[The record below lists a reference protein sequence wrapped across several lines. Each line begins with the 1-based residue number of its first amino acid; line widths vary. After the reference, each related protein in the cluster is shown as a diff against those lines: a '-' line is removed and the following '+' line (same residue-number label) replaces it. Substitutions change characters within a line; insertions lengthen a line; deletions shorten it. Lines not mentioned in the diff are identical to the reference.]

1 MDCRQPNSLLNM
13 NITPL
18 CNHRS
23 MLGEGPVWDAANHT
37 ILWVDIMGCAIHEL
51 NMKSNALRSIST
63 PSMIGSFALCT
74 DGNILAAM
82 QDGFI
87 FIDRITGAV
96 SPLSDPEAAFPDNR
110 FNDGKTDPAGR
121 FWAGSMSLS
130 GEKGTGNLYMVDQQ
144 LNVKKQIENVSISNG
159 LCWSLDQRSFYY
171 IDTPT
176 MEVVCYDYDNQT
188 GEITNKTTVITIPAK
203 EGYPDGMTIDSEGML
218 WIAHW
223 EGWQVARWDPSTGNK
238 IDSIH
243 LPVSLVTSICFGGE
257 NMDDMFITSA
267 RVGLTDEQ
275 LAEEPLAGSSF
286 IISKTGF
293 KGFTF
298 PAFNLSQQ

>member
-1 MDCRQPNSLLNM
+1 
-13 NITPL
+13 
-18 CNHRS
+18 

>member
-1 MDCRQPNSLLNM
+1 
-13 NITPL
+13 
-18 CNHRS
+18 
-23 MLGEGPVWDAANHT
+23 MLGEGPVWDGANHT

-87 FIDRITGAV
+87 FINRITGAV
-96 SPLSDPEAAFPDNR
+96 SPLSDPEAALNGNR

-159 LCWSLDQRSFYY
+159 LCWSLDQRFFYY

>member
-1 MDCRQPNSLLNM
+1 
-13 NITPL
+13 
-18 CNHRS
+18 

-96 SPLSDPEAAFPDNR
+96 SPLSDPEAALNGNR

-159 LCWSLDQRSFYY
+159 LCWSLDQRFFYY

>member
-1 MDCRQPNSLLNM
+1 M
-13 NITPL
+13 NIKPI
-18 CNHRS
+18 CNHKS

>member
-1 MDCRQPNSLLNM
+1 M
-13 NITPL
+13 NIKPL
-18 CNHRS
+18 CNQIS
-23 MLGEGPVWDAANHT
+23 MLGEGPVWDAAHHT
-37 ILWVDIMGCAIHEL
+37 ILWVDIMGCAIHAL
-51 NMKSNALRSIST
+51 DMKSHALRSIST

-74 DGNILAAM
+74 DGNVLAAM
-82 QDGFI
+82 QDGFS
-87 FIDRITGAV
+87 FINRITGAV
-96 SPLSDPEAAFPDNR
+96 HTIENPEAALKGNR

-130 GEKGTGNLYMVDQQ
+130 GEKGTGNLYMVDKQ
-144 LNVKKQIENVSISNG
+144 LNIKKQVENVSISNG
-159 LCWSLDQRSFYY
+159 LCWSLDQRFFYY

-176 MEVVCYDYDNQT
+176 MEVVRFDYDNAT
-188 GEITNKTTVITIPAK
+188 GEISNKTTVITIPAK

-286 IISKTGF
+286 IISNTGF

-298 PAFNLSQQ
+298 PAFNLPQQ

>member
-1 MDCRQPNSLLNM
+1 M
-13 NITPL
+13 NIKPI
-18 CNHRS
+18 CNHKS

-82 QDGFI
+82 QDGFS
-87 FIDRITGAV
+87 FINRITGAV
-96 SPLSDPEAAFPDNR
+96 SPLSDPEAALNGNR

-159 LCWSLDQRSFYY
+159 LCWSLDQRFFYY

>member
-1 MDCRQPNSLLNM
+1 M
-13 NITPL
+13 NIKPL
-18 CNHRS
+18 CNHIS

-37 ILWVDIMGCAIHEL
+37 ILWIDIMGCAIHEL
-51 NMKSNALRSIST
+51 NMKSHSLRSIST
-63 PSMIGSFALCT
+63 PSMIGSFALCNN
-74 DGNILAAM
+74 GNILAAL
-82 QDGFI
+82 QDGFS
-87 FIDRITGAV
+87 FVDRITGAV
-96 SPLSDPEAAFPDNR
+96 RRIEDPEAVHPNNR

-130 GEKGTGNLYMVDQQ
+130 GEKGTGNLYMVNEQ
-144 LNVKKQIENVSISNG
+144 LEVKKKIENVSISNG
-159 LCWSLDQRSFYY
+159 LCWSLDQRFFYY

-176 MEVVCYDYDNQT
+176 MEVVRYDYDNQT
-188 GEITNKTTVITIPAK
+188 GEISNKTTVITIPAK
-203 EGYPDGMTIDSEGML
+203 EGFPDGMTIDSEGML

-286 IISKTGF
+286 IISNTGF
-293 KGFTF
+293 KGFRF
-298 PAFNLSQQ
+298 PAFNLPQA

>member
-1 MDCRQPNSLLNM
+1 
-13 NITPL
+13 
-18 CNHRS
+18 

-130 GEKGTGNLYMVDQQ
+130 GEEGTGNLYMVDQQ
-144 LNVKKQIENVSISNG
+144 LNVKKQVENVSISNG
-159 LCWSLDQRSFYY
+159 LCWSLDNRFFYY

-176 MEVVCYDYDNQT
+176 MEVIRFDYDIAT
-188 GEITNKTTVITIPAK
+188 GEISNKTTVITIPAK

>member
-1 MDCRQPNSLLNM
+1 
-13 NITPL
+13 
-18 CNHRS
+18 

-130 GEKGTGNLYMVDQQ
+130 GENGTGNLYMVDQQ

-159 LCWSLDQRSFYY
+159 LCWSLDQRFFYY

>member
-1 MDCRQPNSLLNM
+1 M

-18 CNHRS
+18 CNHKS

-37 ILWVDIMGCAIHEL
+37 IFWVDIMGCAIHAL
-51 NMKSNALRSIST
+51 DMKSHALRSIST
-63 PSMIGSFALCT
+63 PSMIGSFALCS
-74 DGNILAAM
+74 DGNIIAAL
-82 QDGFI
+82 QDGFA
-87 FIDRITGAV
+87 FINKNTREINAIG
-96 SPLSDPEAAFPDNR
+96 DPEKHLKGNR

-121 FWAGSMSLS
+121 FWAGSMSLN
-130 GEKGTGNLYMVDQQ
+130 GEKGTGNLYMVDEQ
-144 LNVKKQIENVSISNG
+144 LQVKKQIENVSISNG
-159 LCWSLDQRSFYY
+159 LCWSLDQRFFYY

-176 MEVVCYDYDNQT
+176 MEVVRFDYDNAT
-188 GEITNKTTVITIPAK
+188 GEISNKTTVISIPAK

-238 IDSIH
+238 IDAIH

-257 NMDDMFITSA
+257 NMDEMFITSA

>member
-1 MDCRQPNSLLNM
+1 
-13 NITPL
+13 
-18 CNHRS
+18 
-23 MLGEGPVWDAANHT
+23 MLGEGPVWDGVNHT
-37 ILWVDIMGCAIHEL
+37 ILWIDIVGCAIHEL

-82 QDGFI
+82 QDGFS
-87 FIDRITGAV
+87 FVDRITGAV
-96 SPLSDPEAAFPDNR
+96 HPIEDPESALPDNR

-130 GEKGTGNLYMVDQQ
+130 GEKGTGNLYMINQQ
-144 LNVKKQIENVSISNG
+144 LQVKKKIENVSISNG
-159 LCWSLDQRSFYY
+159 LCWSLDQRFFYY

-176 MEVVCYDYDNQT
+176 MEVVRYDYDNQT
-188 GEITNKTTVITIPAK
+188 GEINNKTTVITIPAK

-275 LAEEPLAGSSF
+275 LAEKPLAGSSF
-286 IISKTGF
+286 IISNTGF

-298 PAFNLSQQ
+298 PAFNLQQA

>member
-1 MDCRQPNSLLNM
+1 
-13 NITPL
+13 
-18 CNHRS
+18 

-96 SPLSDPEAAFPDNR
+96 SPLSDPEAALNGNR

>member
-1 MDCRQPNSLLNM
+1 
-13 NITPL
+13 
-18 CNHRS
+18 

-96 SPLSDPEAAFPDNR
+96 SPLSDPEAALNGNR

-130 GEKGTGNLYMVDQQ
+130 GEKGTGNHYMVDQQ

-159 LCWSLDQRSFYY
+159 LCWSLDQRFFYY

>member
-1 MDCRQPNSLLNM
+1 M

-18 CNHRS
+18 CNHKS

-37 ILWVDIMGCAIHEL
+37 ILWIDIMGCAIHAL
-51 NMKSNALRSIST
+51 DTKSHALRSIFT
-63 PSMIGSFALCT
+63 PSMIGSFALCS
-74 DGNILAAM
+74 DGNIIAAL
-82 QDGFI
+82 QDGFA
-87 FIDRITGAV
+87 FINKNTREINAIG
-96 SPLSDPEAAFPDNR
+96 DPEKHLKGNR

-121 FWAGSMSLS
+121 FWAGSMSLN
-130 GEKGTGNLYMVDQQ
+130 GEKGTGNLYMVDEQ
-144 LNVKKQIENVSISNG
+144 LQVKKQIENVSISNG
-159 LCWSLDQRSFYY
+159 LCWSLDHRFFYY

-176 MEVVCYDYDNQT
+176 MEVVRYDYDNAT
-188 GEITNKTTVITIPAK
+188 GEISNKTTVISIPAK

-238 IDSIH
+238 IDAIH

-257 NMDDMFITSA
+257 NMDEMFITSA

>member
-1 MDCRQPNSLLNM
+1 
-13 NITPL
+13 
-18 CNHRS
+18 

-87 FIDRITGAV
+87 FINRITGAV
-96 SPLSDPEAAFPDNR
+96 SPLSDPEAALNVNR

-159 LCWSLDQRSFYY
+159 LCWSLDQRFFYY

-293 KGFTF
+293 KGFTL

>member
-1 MDCRQPNSLLNM
+1 
-13 NITPL
+13 
-18 CNHRS
+18 
-23 MLGEGPVWDAANHT
+23 MLGEGPVWDAANNS
-37 ILWVDIMGCAIHEL
+37 ILWIDIMGCAIHEL

-82 QDGFI
+82 QDGFS
-87 FIDRITGAV
+87 FVDRITGAV
-96 SPLSDPEAAFPDNR
+96 RLIENPEAALPDNR

-121 FWAGSMSLS
+121 FWAGSMSLT
-130 GEKGTGNLYMVDQQ
+130 GETGTGSLYMLDSN
-144 LNVKKQIENVSISNG
+144 LTINKKIENVSISNG
-159 LCWSLDQRSFYY
+159 LCWSLDNRFFYY

-176 MEVVCYDYDNQT
+176 MEVVRFDYDIAT
-188 GEITNKTTVITIPAK
+188 GEISNKTTVITIPAK

-223 EGWQVARWDPSTGNK
+223 EGWQVARWDPSSGNK

-286 IISKTGF
+286 IISKTSF

-298 PAFNLSQQ
+298 PAFNLPQQ

>member
-1 MDCRQPNSLLNM
+1 M
-13 NITPL
+13 NIKPI
-18 CNHRS
+18 CNHKS

-96 SPLSDPEAAFPDNR
+96 SPLSDPEAALNGNR

-144 LNVKKQIENVSISNG
+144 LNVKKQVENVSISNG
-159 LCWSLDQRSFYY
+159 LCWSEDLQYFYY

-176 MEVVCYDYDNQT
+176 MEVVRFDYDIAT
-188 GEITNKTTVITIPAK
+188 GEISNKTTVITIPAK

>member
-1 MDCRQPNSLLNM
+1 
-13 NITPL
+13 
-18 CNHRS
+18 

-37 ILWVDIMGCAIHEL
+37 ILWIDIVGCAIHEL

-63 PSMIGSFALCT
+63 PSMIGSFALCN

-82 QDGFI
+82 QDGFS
-87 FIDRITGAV
+87 FIDRITSAV
-96 SPLSDPEAAFPDNR
+96 RPIEDPEVALKGNR

-130 GEKGTGNLYMVDQQ
+130 GEKGTGNLYMVNEQ
-144 LNVKKQIENVSISNG
+144 LQVKKKIEDVSISNG
-159 LCWSLDQRSFYY
+159 LCWSLDLRFFYY

-176 MEVVCYDYDNQT
+176 MEVVRYDYDNQS
-188 GEITNKTTVITIPAK
+188 GEISNKTTVITIPAK
-203 EGYPDGMTIDSEGML
+203 EGYPDGMTIDNEGML

-238 IDSIH
+238 IHSIH

-257 NMDDMFITSA
+257 NMDEMFITSA

-286 IISKTGF
+286 IISNTGF
-293 KGFTF
+293 KGFGF
-298 PAFNLSQQ
+298 PAFNLPQQ

>member
-1 MDCRQPNSLLNM
+1 
-13 NITPL
+13 
-18 CNHRS
+18 
-23 MLGEGPVWDAANHT
+23 
-37 ILWVDIMGCAIHEL
+37 
-51 NMKSNALRSIST
+51 MKSNALRSIST

-82 QDGFI
+82 QDGFS
-87 FIDRITGAV
+87 FINRITGAV
-96 SPLSDPEAAFPDNR
+96 SPLSDPEAALNGNR

-159 LCWSLDQRSFYY
+159 LCWSLDQRFFYY

>member
-1 MDCRQPNSLLNM
+1 M
-13 NITPL
+13 NIKPL
-18 CNHRS
+18 CNHKS
-23 MLGEGPVWDAANHT
+23 VLGEGPVWDAANNS
-37 ILWVDIMGCAIHEL
+37 ILWIDIVGSAIHL
-51 NMKSNALRSIST
+51 FDLKSNSFRSIST

-74 DGNILAAM
+74 DGQFIATLQN
-82 QDGFI
+82 GFH
-87 FIDRITGAV
+87 FIDRTTGV
-96 SPLSDPEAAFPDNR
+96 VRPLSDPEAALPDNR

-130 GEKGTGNLYMVDQQ
+130 GEKGTGNLYMVNEQ
-144 LNVKKQIENVSISNG
+144 LQVKKMVENVSISNG
-159 LCWSLDQRSFYY
+159 LCWSLDQRFFYY

-176 MEVVCYDYDNQT
+176 MEVVRFDYDNAT
-188 GEITNKTTVITIPAK
+188 GEISNKTTIISIPAK

-286 IISKTGF
+286 IISNTGF
-293 KGFTF
+293 KGFRF
-298 PAFNLSQQ
+298 PAFNLPQA

>member
-1 MDCRQPNSLLNM
+1 
-13 NITPL
+13 
-18 CNHRS
+18 

-37 ILWVDIMGCAIHEL
+37 ILWVDIMGCAIHAL
-51 NMKSNALRSIST
+51 DMKSHALQSIST
-63 PSMIGSFALCT
+63 PSMIGSFALCS
-74 DGNILAAM
+74 DGNIVAAL
-82 QDGFI
+82 QQGFV
-87 FIDRITGAV
+87 FINRNTGEITEIAN
-96 SPLSDPEAAFPDNR
+96 PEKQLPDNR
-110 FNDGKTDPAGR
+110 FNDGKTDPSGR
-121 FWAGSMSLS
+121 FWAGSMSLT
-130 GEKGTGNLYMVDQQ
+130 GETGTGSLYMLDCN
-144 LNVKKQIENVSISNG
+144 LTINKKIENVSISNG
-159 LCWSLDQRSFYY
+159 LCWSLDNRFFYY

-176 MEVVCYDYDNQT
+176 MEVVRFDYDNST
-188 GEITNKTTVITIPAK
+188 GEISNKTTVISIPAK

-223 EGWQVARWDPSTGNK
+223 EGWQVARWNPSTGKK
-238 IDSIH
+238 INTIQ

-286 IISKTGF
+286 IISNSGF
-293 KGFTF
+293 RGFTF

>member
-1 MDCRQPNSLLNM
+1 
-13 NITPL
+13 
-18 CNHRS
+18 
-23 MLGEGPVWDAANHT
+23 
-37 ILWVDIMGCAIHEL
+37 
-51 NMKSNALRSIST
+51 MKSNALRSIST

-159 LCWSLDQRSFYY
+159 LCWSLDQRFFYY

-293 KGFTF
+293 KGFTL

>member
-1 MDCRQPNSLLNM
+1 
-13 NITPL
+13 
-18 CNHRS
+18 

-37 ILWVDIMGCAIHEL
+37 ILWVDIMGCAIHAL
-51 NMKSNALRSIST
+51 DMKSNSFLSIST

-159 LCWSLDQRSFYY
+159 LCWSLDQRFFYY

>member
-1 MDCRQPNSLLNM
+1 
-13 NITPL
+13 
-18 CNHRS
+18 

-37 ILWVDIMGCAIHEL
+37 ILWVDIMGFAIHEL

-82 QDGFI
+82 QDGFS
-87 FIDRITGAV
+87 FINRITGAE
-96 SPLSDPEAAFPDNR
+96 SPLSDPEAALNGNR

-159 LCWSLDQRSFYY
+159 LCWSLDQRFFYY

>member
-1 MDCRQPNSLLNM
+1 
-13 NITPL
+13 
-18 CNHRS
+18 

-96 SPLSDPEAAFPDNR
+96 SPLSDPEAALNGNR

-144 LNVKKQIENVSISNG
+144 LNVKKQVENVSISNG
-159 LCWSLDQRSFYY
+159 LCWSEDLQYFYY

-176 MEVVCYDYDNQT
+176 MEVVRFDYDIAT
-188 GEITNKTTVITIPAK
+188 GEISNKTTVITIPAK

>member
-1 MDCRQPNSLLNM
+1 
-13 NITPL
+13 
-18 CNHRS
+18 

-82 QDGFI
+82 QDGFS
-87 FIDRITGAV
+87 FINRITGAE
-96 SPLSDPEAAFPDNR
+96 SPLSDPEAALNGNR

-144 LNVKKQIENVSISNG
+144 LNVKKQVENVSISNG
-159 LCWSLDQRSFYY
+159 LCWSLDNRFFYY

-176 MEVVCYDYDNQT
+176 MEVVRFDYDIAT
-188 GEITNKTTVITIPAK
+188 GEISNKTTVITIPAK

>member
-1 MDCRQPNSLLNM
+1 M
-13 NITPL
+13 NIKPL
-18 CNHRS
+18 CNQIS
-23 MLGEGPVWDAANHT
+23 MLGEGPVWDAANNS
-37 ILWVDIMGCAIHEL
+37 IIWIDIVGSAIHEL
-51 NMKSNALRSIST
+51 NMKSNAIRSIST
-63 PSMIGSFALCT
+63 PSMIGSFALCS

-82 QDGFI
+82 QDGFH
-87 FIDRITGAV
+87 FVDRATGAV
-96 SPLSDPEAAFPDNR
+96 RPLSDPEAVLPDNR

-121 FWAGSMSLS
+121 FWAGSMSLI
-130 GEKGTGNLYMVDQQ
+130 GEKGTGNLYMVNEQ
-144 LNVKKQIENVSISNG
+144 LQVKKKIENVSISNG
-159 LCWSLDQRSFYY
+159 LCWSLDQRFFYY

-176 MEVVCYDYDNQT
+176 MEVVRFDYDNAT
-188 GEITNKTTVITIPAK
+188 GEISNKTTIIAIPAK

-238 IDSIH
+238 IDSIY

-286 IISKTGF
+286 IISNTGF

-298 PAFNLSQQ
+298 PAFNLQQA